1 MPLSALLL
9 SRDDEVIR
17 MLRRVLQD
25 LAVELQVCTGSDDCV
40 QQLSRRKF
48 DAVIVDC
55 DDVHGGQEALR
66 SVRKTTSNK
75 SSTTFAIINGITSVQ
90 NAFQM
95 GANLAME
102 KPISPDRA
110 LHSFRAAQG
119 LMEAERRR
127 YYRYR
132 VDMPVSLQFGKQE
145 YRAVATNLSNGG
157 MAVRIQDALPEHQLG
172 ALSFTLPGSEVR
184 LELKARVAWADNE
197 GRAGIRFEQVSSSS
211 RTKLEKWSEQQP
223 GGGGQ

>member
-127 YYRYR
+127 YYRHR
-132 VDMPVSLQFGKQE
+132 VEMPVLLQLGKEE
-145 YRAVATNLSNGG
+145 YRGMATNLSNGG
-157 MAVRIQDALPEHQLG
+157 MALTMQGGLPEHQMG
-172 ALSFTLPGSEVR
+172 TVSFTLPDSDAR
-184 LELKARVAWADNE
+184 LELKARVAWADTE
-197 GRAGIRFEQVSSSS
+197 
-211 RTKLEKWSEQQP
+211 
-223 GGGGQ
+223 

>member
-25 LAVELQVCTGSDDCV
+25 LAVELQVCTGSDEAV

-66 SVRKTTSNK
+66 SVRKTASNK

-127 YYRYR
+127 YYRHYI
-132 VDMPVSLQFGKQE
+132 DMPVTLQCGKE
-145 YRAVATNLSNGG
+145 EFRAVATNLSNGG
-157 MAVRIQDALPEHQLG
+157 MAVRMQTALPEHR
-172 ALSFTLPGSEVR
+172 LSGVSFILPGSEAR
-184 LELKARVAWADNE
+184 LELKARVAWADSE
-197 GRAGIRFEQVSSSS
+197 GRAGIRFEQVPSSS
-211 RTKLEKWSEQQP
+211 RTKLEKWCEQQP